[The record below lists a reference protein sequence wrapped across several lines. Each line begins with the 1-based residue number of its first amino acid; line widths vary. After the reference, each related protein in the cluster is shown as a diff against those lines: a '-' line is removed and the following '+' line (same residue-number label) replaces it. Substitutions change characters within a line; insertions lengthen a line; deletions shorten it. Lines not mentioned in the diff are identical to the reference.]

1 MTTECDLIQRLVDI
15 ADALDGKK
23 PLVFSQGQAMDGF
36 TALANFQALANE
48 ARAYLSQPEPEGLTD
63 EELLCIAAEAIDGYG
78 NCGIKPG
85 EYEEVTEQA
94 VEAYGS
100 ELIAYAR
107 AVLARWGGHPGSPDS
122 SLQPVPVSERLPEPE
137 DCNDEG
143 EVWAWRRFS
152 RFSLEKEIDN
162 CDFWCLAYHK
172 WLEGEDGGFTHW
184 LPAHALPLP
193 THD

>member
-1 MTTECDLIQRLVDI
+1 MKDFRTLCDKAVQLWAVTYDMESVIDEMR
-15 ADALDGKK
+15 
-23 PLVFSQGQAMDGF
+23 F
-36 TALANFQALANE
+36 ALA
-48 ARAYLSQPEPEGLTD
+48 QPEPEGLTD

-107 AVLARWGGHPGSPDS
+107 AVLARWGNHPAKPDT
-122 SLQPVPVSERLPEPE
+122 SLQPIPVSERLPEPE
-137 DCNDEG
+137 DCDGQGMCWWWHPSHRESDAPEG
-143 EVWAWRRFS
+143 WMQRPREWGFVRVRYIS
-152 RFSLEKEIDN
+152 
-162 CDFWCLAYHK
+162 
-172 WLEGEDGGFTHW
+172 DGALVCTHW